1 MGETAEIDHRDR
13 ASRFHRRAQ
22 KAERDARAFANEAR
36 SWREIWA
43 RAARNRDTV
52 KRRLKR
58 TQARLKAFRH
68 LDPLTRIIELGR
80 LFP

>member
-1 MGETAEIDHRDR
+1 MSETIDHKAR
-13 ASRFHRRAQ
+13 AIVFHRRAQ
-22 KAERDARAFANEAR
+22 RAERDARAAAGEAR
-36 SWREIWA
+36 HWQALWL

-58 TQARLKAFRH
+58 TQARMQAFRH